1 MCPTSA
7 APSRGIVF
15 ALIMF
20 AATSLAVDYCYD
32 QYYCSPYS
40 WGDAYPSCHPIVG
53 AHHSP
58 INLDGNMARNDSL
71 GGVHLEGFQGVHAGE
86 WRLKNNGHSVVLEL
100 GGGMAVMG
108 GGLPGTYQTL
118 QLHFHWGS
126 STTNGSEHTLDS
138 RRYPMEMHIVSRK
151 SIHHNLTSA
160 LHDPSGLAVLG
171 VFIDVTGLDNDNFT
185 VISSLIPSIA
195 YKGKTVTVKPFPL
208 LNLLPAQNLSQFYRY
223 HGSLTTPPCSQAV
236 MWTVFEVPIY
246 VSQQQINAFTSGIYQ
261 SEEGANKTLLQ
272 RNFRHIHETFSRE
285 VLASRDATLIPVS
298 AVASARSAL
307 ALVLFALLLLPTW
320 LP

>member
-1 MCPTSA
+1 MFGNIACLPT
-7 APSRGIVF
+7 PTPTG
-15 ALIMF
+15 
-20 AATSLAVDYCYD
+20 
-32 QYYCSPYS
+32 PYS

-138 RRYPMEMHIVSRK
+138 RRYPMEVRHNPERGEAVLSNTGNIVAFR
-151 SIHHNLTSA
+151 H
-160 LHDPSGLAVLG
+160 GLAPGGVAAQIQASRAVTSRLWALVAVFSCHLG
-171 VFIDVTGLDNDNFT
+171 KM
-185 VISSLIPSIA
+185 SILVED
-195 YKGKTVTVKPFPL
+195 YGKTVTVKPFPL